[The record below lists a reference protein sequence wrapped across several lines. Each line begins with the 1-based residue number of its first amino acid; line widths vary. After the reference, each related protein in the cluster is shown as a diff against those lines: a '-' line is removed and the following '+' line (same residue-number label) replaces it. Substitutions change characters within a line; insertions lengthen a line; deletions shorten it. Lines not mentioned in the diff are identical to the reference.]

1 MAKKSKKI
9 IDSILTELMKAK
21 TIKEVLKE
29 HDLTFK
35 SWSKWCIE
43 DPELMNQYHQVKLS
57 ALDLELAELEEELT
71 QAINKSKV
79 KGESDMPFINS
90 VKLKMTHLHWK
101 LSRLNPKTYSNN
113 SQIALK
119 NADNEPLVIKWQ
131 K

>member
-1 MAKKSKKI
+1 MAKKSKKLI
-9 IDSILTELMKAK
+9 NSVLSELMKAK

-35 SWSKWCIE
+35 TWSTWCIQ

-57 ALDLELAELEEELT
+57 ALDLELAELEEELS
-71 QAINKSKV
+71 QAISKSRI

-101 LSRLNPKTYSNN
+101 LSRLNPKTYS
-113 SQIALK
+113 AL
-119 NADNEPLVIKWQ
+119 
-131 K
+131 

>member
-1 MAKKSKKI
+1 MAKKTKKI
-9 IDSILTELMKAK
+9 IDSVLTELMKAK

-35 SWSKWCIE
+35 TWSRWCIN

-71 QAINKSKV
+71 KAISKSKI
-79 KGESDMPFINS
+79 KGEADMPFINS

-113 SQIALK
+113 SSIALK

-131 K
+131 S